1 MFLQSLFGSKTNAC
15 DFPIFLKIMMKV
27 LSKHEFLI
35 FVLKY
40 IYIMNSETT
49 VRLKGITTFIFD
61 IDGVLTDSYLTFTKD
76 DVIRRYNAKDGYAIG
91 MAVKSGYRVAIIS
104 GAKEPSVRKRFEG
117 LGIKDIYLSVG
128 TADKPRVFAEYLEK
142 EGLKAEEVLYI
153 GDDIPD
159 LLLMREFS
167 IFSCCPAD
175 AVDEVLSEAD
185 YVTTKKGGEGAGREV
200 VELVMKAQGKW
211 MKQF

>member
-1 MFLQSLFGSKTNAC
+1 
-15 DFPIFLKIMMKV
+15 
-27 LSKHEFLI
+27 
-35 FVLKY
+35 
-40 IYIMNSETT
+40 MNSETIA
-49 VRLKGITTFIFD
+49 RLQGITTLIFD

-76 DVIRRYNAKDGYAIG
+76 DVIRRYNAKDGYAIN
-91 MAVKSGYRVAIIS
+91 MAIKSGLRVAIIS
-104 GAKEPSVRKRFEG
+104 GAKEPSVRRRFEG

-128 TADKPRVFAEYLEK
+128 TTDKPKVFAEYLEK

-159 LLLMREFS
+159 LLLMREFPV
-167 IFSCCPAD
+167 FSCGPAD
-175 AVDEVLSEAD
+175 AVDEVVAEAD
-185 YVTTKKGGEGAGREV
+185 YVTNRKGGEGAGREV